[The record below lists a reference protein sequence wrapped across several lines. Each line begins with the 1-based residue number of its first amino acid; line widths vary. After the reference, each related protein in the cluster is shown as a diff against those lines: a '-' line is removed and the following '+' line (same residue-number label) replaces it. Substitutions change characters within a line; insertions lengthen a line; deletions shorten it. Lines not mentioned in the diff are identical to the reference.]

1 MELGSLEVQI
11 FVSLVV
17 VLGTAFIALVCDFLK
32 GNNEQL
38 RERNVELRTRQDE
51 REKLGLG
58 HPMAWL
64 QGLAALVQR
73 GPAPPPPVTPE
84 APATLATPVTPEAAQ
99 PQPPVPEAKPVTWT
113 PPEPVAPVPEPP
125 AEAPMRRRL
134 YDEVRSSPSGATW
147 ASKEELEQLAGR
159 AARIR
164 ARHEAGQQPSTDLP
178 EELKF
183 ASAEPAAAPQ
193 APPPPPPS
201 SPVAL
206 EPAIPANHKIHI
218 LPMSPAVEPETP
230 IDAEPDLEIIPA
242 VESAPEAVFTAEPM
256 AELLPEPLPEPAF
269 EFEQATVPA
278 PLADVEPE
286 PVALQEVAVEVDV
299 EPPPAVSDA
308 ASQISS
314 PSVTLPPGM
323 QEPAVLTALLEANQ
337 AFSGVAVSIGI
348 NDYEALRERLT
359 AAADSAEAM
368 VPVQK
373 LIDSML
379 RPEDFACRFNEDEFV
394 LLFPGEAGSSA
405 QRRLFQVSER
415 LWDFQLR
422 SLGQLAVM
430 FSWGGLEVSNDS
442 LSSAV
447 SAARERM
454 YHTRRNRRQAPLDR
468 KRVVNA

>member
-58 HPMAWL
+58 QPMAWL
-64 QGLAALVQR
+64 QGLAALIQR
-73 GPAPPPPVTPE
+73 GPAQAPPAPLKPE
-84 APATLATPVTPEAAQ
+84 ADAPVATPVAADSAR
-99 PQPPVPEAKPVTWT
+99 PQPPIPEAKPVTWT
-113 PPEPVAPVPEPP
+113 PPEPVAPVQEATP
-125 AEAPMRRRL
+125 EAPMRRRL
-134 YDEVRSSPSGATW
+134 YDEVRSTSSGNTW

-164 ARHEAGQQPSTDLP
+164 ARHEAGQQPSVDLAQEP
-178 EELKF
+178 KF
-183 ASAEPAAAPQ
+183 ASPEPAVAAPQ
-193 APPPPPPS
+193 PPPLPS
-201 SPVAL
+201 QVSPVIAA
-206 EPAIPANHKIHI
+206 ESAIPTNHKIHI
-218 LPMSPAVEPETP
+218 LPVSSVVEPEIP
-230 IDAEPDLEIIPA
+230 VDAEPEFEIA
-242 VESAPEAVFTAEPM
+242 SEVESAPEAVFTAEPV
-256 AELLPEPLPEPAF
+256 AEQLIEPLPERNYEFQQAAALAPPPA
-269 EFEQATVPA
+269 
-278 PLADVEPE
+278 DEPE
-286 PVALQEVAVEVDV
+286 LVAEAEKV
-299 EPPPAVSDA
+299 EPPRAESEAPPP
-308 ASQISS
+308 ISY
-314 PSVTLPPGM
+314 PTVALPPGM
-323 QEPAVLTALLEANQ
+323 QEPTVLTSLLEANQ
-337 AFSGVAVSIGI
+337 AFNGVAVSIGI
-348 NDYEALRERLT
+348 NDYEALRERLAT
-359 AAADSAEAM
+359 AADSAEAM
-368 VPVQK
+368 APVHK

-394 LLFPGEAGSSA
+394 LLFPGETGSSA
-405 QRRLFQVSER
+405 QRRLFQVSEK

-430 FSWGGLEVSNDS
+430 FSWGGLEVPNDS

-454 YHTRRNRRQAPLDR
+454 YQTRRNRRQSPLDR

>member
-58 HPMAWL
+58 QPMAWL

-73 GPAPPPPVTPE
+73 GPAHAAPAPVKPE
-84 APATLATPVTPEAAQ
+84 ATAPVATPVTPEAVQ
-99 PQPPVPEAKPVTWT
+99 PQPPVPEAKPVTWA
-113 PPEPVAPVPEPP
+113 PPEPVAPVQEPAPEPQ
-125 AEAPMRRRL
+125 MRRRL
-134 YDEVRSSPSGATW
+134 YDEVRSASSGNTW

-164 ARHEAGQQPSTDLP
+164 ARHESGQQPAIDSA
-178 EELKF
+178 EETKF
-183 ASAEPAAAPQ
+183 ASAEPSVAAPQ
-193 APPPPPPS
+193 PPPPPLEV
-201 SPVAL
+201 SPI
-206 EPAIPANHKIHI
+206 PAESPIPANHKIHI
-218 LPMSPAVEPETP
+218 LPVPPVVEPEIP
-230 IDAEPDLEIIPA
+230 VDAEPEFEIVPE
-242 VESAPEAVFTAEPM
+242 VESAPEAVVTAEPV
-256 AELLPEPLPEPAF
+256 AEQLVETLPELNYG
-269 EFEQATVPA
+269 FEQAAAPA
-278 PLADVEPE
+278 
-286 PVALQEVAVEVDV
+286 
-299 EPPPAVSDA
+299 PPPAVEPEAVAEQVEAEPPPSEGDA
-308 ASQISS
+308 VPPISY
-314 PSVTLPPGM
+314 PTVALPPGM
-323 QEPAVLTALLEANQ
+323 QEPAVLTSLLEANH

-348 NDYEALRERLT
+348 NDYEALRERL
-359 AAADSAEAM
+359 AATADSAEAIA
-368 VPVQK
+368 PVHK

-379 RPEDFACRFNEDEFV
+379 RPEDFACRFNQDEFV

-405 QRRLFQVSER
+405 QRRLFQVSEK

-430 FSWGGLEVSNDS
+430 FSWGGLEVPNDS

-454 YHTRRNRRQAPLDR
+454 YQTRRNRRQSPLDR